1 MATHLFFLNTILTIE
16 LSHYLPLK
24 NAIPIAWDDSHP
36 KNTVA
41 TGAIHAKK
49 CDKHGE
55 IQFAHANRLNKFLK
69 RLFVFF
75 SRI

>member
-1 MATHLFFLNTILTIE
+1 M
-16 LSHYLPLK
+16 K

-41 TGAIHAKK
+41 TGAIRAKK

-55 IQFAHANRLNKFLK
+55 NQKAHSVRLNKFLK
-69 RLFVFF
+69 SYLSFF
-75 SRI
+75 AAL